1 MPPTRAVPQSM
12 HTKCTCAVPR
22 HGQLPPHFAAGNE
35 AAARELAGCHG
46 KFAVLDLAATD
57 DVTDADIV
65 GGSQKGHRRAGLP
78 QRTPKGSALRHRR
91 TFPEIAKPAQRSAIG
106 PPRIKGVSGIGRI
119 LLEAGRGP
127 RRSEAPRARAA
138 RSPGVRGPN
147 PILLPGRQL
156 LLLGCHLRPV
166 LTLPTSIIQ
175 KGGKNRPLV
184 DFIGF
189 FCTNSP
195 MNLGPVI
202 CWARDGR
209 HPFRMYGPPPI
220 SKWLLAS

>member
-46 KFAVLDLAATD
+46 KFAVLHLAATD

-78 QRTPKGSALRHRR
+78 QRTPKVIGIAHRR
-91 TFPEIAKPAQRSAIG
+91 TFPEIAKPAQRAIG

-119 LLEAGRGP
+119 LLEAGRDLIDLD
-127 RRSEAPRARAA
+127 RRTVIEMSRSSTIRSPASSGSSVA
-138 RSPGVRGPN
+138 RSSRSQPDLVAGP
-147 PILLPGRQL
+147 
-156 LLLGCHLRPV
+156 
-166 LTLPTSIIQ
+166 PTSPARVSFAPGPHAPHLYYT
-175 KGGKNRPLV
+175 KVGEK
-184 DFIGF
+184 
-189 FCTNSP
+189 SP
-195 MNLGPVI
+195 P
-202 CWARDGR
+202 
-209 HPFRMYGPPPI
+209 Y
-220 SKWLLAS
+220 

>member
-1 MPPTRAVPQSM
+1 M

-78 QRTPKGSALRHRR
+78 QRTPKVIG
-91 TFPEIAKPAQRSAIG
+91 IAPIAAHSQRSPSLLSAAPSVLPG
-106 PPRIKGVSGIGRI
+106 SRVSAGSDGSSSKPVEVLDDQKPRELGQLGRQ
-119 LLEAGRGP
+119 EFAVP
-127 RRSEAPRARAA
+127 TRSCCRAA
-138 RSPGVRGPN
+138 NFSCSGVICARSSRSPP
-147 PILLPGRQL
+147 LLY
-156 LLLGCHLRPV
+156 
-166 LTLPTSIIQ
+166 
-175 KGGKNRPLV
+175 KKWGKNRPLV

-189 FCTNSP
+189 FALILP
-195 MNLGPVI
+195 
-202 CWARDGR
+202 
-209 HPFRMYGPPPI
+209 
-220 SKWLLAS
+220 